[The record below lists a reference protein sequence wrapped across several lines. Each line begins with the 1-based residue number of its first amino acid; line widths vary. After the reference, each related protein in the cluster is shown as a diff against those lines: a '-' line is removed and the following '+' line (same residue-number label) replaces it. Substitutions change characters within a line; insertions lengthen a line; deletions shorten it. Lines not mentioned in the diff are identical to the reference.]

1 MNESIRS
8 DFRKIFN
15 ELEKVHPGIKYNCFN
30 SINKISKIIQSY
42 AAEGRQQ
49 TQYLK
54 RTCSKCGNTTN
65 NDICS
70 VCKTI
75 FLLDTK

>member
-8 DFRKIFN
+8 DFREFFN
-15 ELEKVHPGIKYNCFN
+15 ELEKTHPGIKYNCYN
-30 SINKISKIIQSY
+30 SVNKISKIIQNSNP
-42 AAEGRQQ
+42 ESS
-49 TQYLK
+49 QYLK
-54 RTCSKCGNTTN
+54 RTCIKCGNTSN

-75 FLLDTK
+75 FLLESK